1 LSFVR
6 PAAVEPAVA
15 ALVVAAL
22 VVVALALAVA
32 ALVVAPP
39 AVLRVRAGRAVS
51 AIWAVP
57 LAPASP
63 QAQARAVLEQPRAA
77 SNGAATGG
85 WDAGRYDGTGTQ
97 QERARAYSLR
107 AIYFNRDRYSTAA
120 DCLTAAYT
128 RQLPL
133 DLCR

>member
-1 LSFVR
+1 M
-6 PAAVEPAVA
+6 EPAVA

-22 VVVALALAVA
+22 VVVALALAVAVA

-107 AIYFNRDRYSTAA
+107 AIHFNRDRYSTAA